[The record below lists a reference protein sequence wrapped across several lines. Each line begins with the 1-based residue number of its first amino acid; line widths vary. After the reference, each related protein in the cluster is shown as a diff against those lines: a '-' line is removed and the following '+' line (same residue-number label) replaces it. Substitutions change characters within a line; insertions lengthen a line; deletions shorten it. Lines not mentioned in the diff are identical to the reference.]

1 MEETLTSKAD
11 KITKNFISTDNPA
24 RLLLTIVIVSV
35 VLGLLTGYII
45 SNKGRGGGLT
55 SAGLG
60 APTAKN
66 AQSDTHTF
74 KDFAEGIIKA
84 KPQSNQQ
91 DDTSGGTHLLIR
103 QDNAVPVTLTSSVVD
118 LSKYEGKKVK
128 VFGET
133 QAVPNVE
140 WFMDVGKVEEVK

>member
-24 RLLLTIVIVSV
+24 RLLLTVVIVSV

-60 APTAKN
+60 TPAKN
-66 AQSDTHTF
+66 AQSDTRTF
-74 KDFAEGIIKA
+74 KDFAQGVIKA

-91 DDTSGGTHLLIR
+91 DDTSGGTHLLVR